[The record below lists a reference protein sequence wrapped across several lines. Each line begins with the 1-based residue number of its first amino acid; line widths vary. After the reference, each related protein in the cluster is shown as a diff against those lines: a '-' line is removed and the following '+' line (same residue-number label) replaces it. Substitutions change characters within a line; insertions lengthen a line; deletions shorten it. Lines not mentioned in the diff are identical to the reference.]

1 MAMAI
6 VLFPIAVLASQADI
20 DEIRVAKTPE
30 RTRVVFVLNQP
41 PNYKIF
47 TLPDPLRMVID
58 FSSAQLSPE
67 VSKREYLDA
76 LPKAPIRA
84 VWSGERNNG
93 EDVRVV
99 LGLNAEVQAE
109 VFTLKPDHRLVIDLS
124 QKDKPGP
131 AVTLKSQ
138 ETFNK
143 KRDVIVVI
151 DAGHGGDDPGAVG
164 PGNLYEKDV
173 VLEIA
178 KKLFLLFERERGFRP
193 IMIREGDSTVELS
206 KRSELAEE
214 NKADVFLSIHADAFK
229 SSKVSGASVYALSQR
244 GSDNVVNQHMQRM
257 EANQRDRR
265 GGAGSIGKS
274 EVVPHLDFVI
284 TDLKRDGTL
293 RKSYEMGLSVLNN
306 LKKVNKLHKKTVEYM
321 SFSVL
326 RTIESPSLLIETG
339 FISNPAEAKK
349 LTMRRHQAK
358 LAKAIFQGVTESLVP
373 PPDSY
378 LLWVKQGNSEDV
390 ATHAI
395 KRGDNLSEIAER
407 YRISVKKLKDF
418 NGLRNDTIQ
427 VGQTLKI
434 PPE

>member
-1 MAMAI
+1 MAI

-47 TLPDPLRMVID
+47 TLSDPLRMVID

-67 VSKREYLDA
+67 VSNRVYLDA

-109 VFTLKPDHRLVIDLS
+109 VFTLKPDHRLVIDLF
-124 QKDKPGP
+124 QKDKPG
-131 AVTLKSQ
+131 ATVTLKSQ

-143 KRDVIVVI
+143 RRDVIVVI

-178 KKLFLLFERERGFRP
+178 KKLFVLFERERGFRP
-193 IMIREGDSTVELS
+193 IMIRKGDSTVELS

-229 SSKVSGASVYALSQR
+229 SSKVSGSSVYALSQR

-349 LTMRRHQAK
+349 LTMRSHQAK

-378 LLWVKQGNSEDV
+378 LLWVKQGNSEDI

-434 PPE
+434 PPK